1 MTHPAWR
8 VWFQTVGG
16 LFPCPCHGRLG
27 VSLRS
32 PEPRNPEPRNPEP
45 RSLESQWMPSER
57 LRFVRQVIAAEAS
70 ALAKVAEQLS
80 PSAVEGAERTA
91 ACKGSVVITGVGKA
105 GLVGQK
111 LVATLCSTGNRAHFL
126 HPSEAIH
133 GDLGKVGS
141 DDLVWA
147 LSNSGRSE
155 EVLRIAPHL
164 REHSSGLIALTAS
177 DDNPLARLSDVVVAL
192 GKHGEADPLGLAPTT
207 STTVMMAVGDA
218 IALLASRIV
227 GFVAGDFARF
237 HPGGS
242 LGQKL
247 APVDRFMRPLAACRT
262 APATGTVRETMV
274 STARN
279 GRRTGAVMLLSEDQS
294 IAGIFTDSDLARLL
308 ETRRDNLLD
317 GPISEVMTR
326 SFQQLESGTM
336 LAEAIEVLA
345 NRRISEL
352 PIVDKSG
359 RPIGLL
365 DITDVISL
373 EGTHSF
379 ADQGSSHNDA
389 SDRRILPLRQGA

>member
-1 MTHPAWR
+1 
-8 VWFQTVGG
+8 
-16 LFPCPCHGRLG
+16 
-27 VSLRS
+27 VSLSS
-32 PEPRNPEPRNPEP
+32 PEPRSADL
-45 RSLESQWMPSER
+45 RSQTQWMPIDR
-57 LRFVRQVIAAEAS
+57 LRFVRQVISAES
-70 ALAKVAEQLS
+70 QALRHVADHLS
-80 PSAVEGAERTA
+80 PAAVEAAERTA
-91 ACKGSVVITGVGKA
+91 ACRGCIVVTGIGKA

-147 LSNSGRSE
+147 ISNSGRSE
-155 EVLRIAPHL
+155 EILRIAPHL
-164 REHSSGLIALTAS
+164 REHSSGLIALTAT
-177 DDNPLARLSDVVVAL
+177 DDNPLAKLADVVVAI
-192 GKHGEADPLGLAPTT
+192 GKHDEADPLGLAPTT
-207 STTVMMAVGDA
+207 TTTVMMAVGDA

-227 GFVAGDFARF
+227 GFVASDFAKF

-279 GRRTGAVMLLSEDQS
+279 GRRTGAVMLLSDNQT
-294 IAGIFTDSDLARLL
+294 IVGIFTDSDLARLL

-326 SFQQLESGTM
+326 SFQQLESGTL
-336 LAEAIEVLA
+336 LANAIEVLA

-352 PIVDKSG
+352 PIVDHQG
-359 RPIGLL
+359 RPVGLL

-373 EGTHSF
+373 EGAFSHSL
-379 ADQGSSHNDA
+379 DSNPRDDA
-389 SDRRILPLRQGA
+389 AEPPVLSLRYGV